1 MTKPARTA
9 RPSRN
14 SRVDIAGSSWSL
26 LNGIQQIAIMETVLS
41 REGVAVPPA
50 KPGEGGRPRRDALWA
65 LCENSGLEKVAE
77 AEAGAPPKDPATAP
91 TAAPKARDLWAEFNA
106 IADGAER
113 TAFYQ
118 ANRNAFLLLARR

>member
-1 MTKPARTA
+1 MKPTTRTAARTA
-9 RPSRN
+9 RPSTTWPAWAALN
-14 SRVDIAGSSWSL
+14 HAQHVEIAERVLRQHGAAIPPATAG
-26 LNGIQQIAIMETVLS
+26 Q
-41 REGVAVPPA
+41 GVAA
-50 KPGEGGRPRRDALWA
+50 RARQLWTAL
-65 LCENSGLEKVAE
+65 ENAGLEQAAQAE
-77 AEAGAPPKDPATAP
+77 APALPKDPGPTP